1 MIWNYRMIKVDQE
14 GDKEIGMVAEVI
26 YNDQGEI
33 EGFAKASIISISDL
47 EMIHKDVQSQEGKL
61 MTYFWDNG
69 TFTHD
74 AKWNGDG
81 YVHTYHWQP
90 HPAKTLTSSVH

>member
-1 MIWNYRMIKVDQE
+1 MTWNYRMIKVDQE
-14 GDKEIGMVAEVI
+14 GDQEIGMIAEVI

-33 EGFAKASIISISDL
+33 EGFTKANIISISDL

-69 TFTHD
+69 TFNHE

-81 YVHTYHWQP
+81 YVHTYHWTP
-90 HPAKTLTSSVH
+90 HHTD